1 MDANDVGGFRLS
13 RRSLL
18 KTLGGLGA
26 WAVMGKPTAEGQT
39 ANILK
44 KPVPHSGEML
54 PVVGLG
60 TARTF
65 DVRPERA
72 IGSPLQE
79 VMRLFVER
87 GGSIVDSSPMY
98 GHAESVVGALAAEL
112 GIQKSLFL
120 ATKVWTR
127 GKQAGIRQM
136 EESMRR
142 MRSERIDL
150 IQVHNL
156 SDWRTQLDTLKEWK
170 KSGRIRYL
178 GVTHYAL
185 SAFDEIGDI
194 IKNEG
199 LDFIE
204 IPYSI
209 DNRRAEERLLPIAA
223 DHGTAVIAHTPYG
236 RGRLFRM
243 VKGRPLPAWA
253 GGGDFDI
260 QSWGQFFLKYLISH
274 PACTCAIPA
283 TTKPKHLVDNMG
295 AAYGR
300 LPDTKTRRRMAEYM
314 ARL

>member
-1 MDANDVGGFRLS
+1 MLEALCCS

-18 KTLGGLGA
+18 KTFRGLGA

-39 ANILK
+39 VEILK
-44 KPVPHSGEML
+44 KPIPQSGEML

-60 TARTF
+60 TSRTF
-65 DVRPERA
+65 DVKPERA

-79 VMRLFVER
+79 VMHLFVER
-87 GGSIVDSSPMY
+87 GGSMVDSSPMY
-98 GHAESVVGALAAEL
+98 GEAERVVGALAAEL

-150 IQVHNL
+150 IQVHSL
-156 SDWRTQLDTLKEWK
+156 SDWRTQLDMLKEWK
-170 KSGRIRYL
+170 KSGRIRCL

-185 SAFDEIGDI
+185 SAFDEIADI

-223 DHGTAVIAHTPYG
+223 DHGTTVIAHTPYG
-236 RGRLFRM
+236 RGRLFRR
-243 VKGRPLPAWA
+243 VKGRPLPPWA
-253 GGGDFDI
+253 GDFDI
-260 QSWGQFFLKYLISH
+260 QSWGSSS
-274 PACTCAIPA
+274 
-283 TTKPKHLVDNMG
+283 
-295 AAYGR
+295 
-300 LPDTKTRRRMAEYM
+300 
-314 ARL
+314 

>member
-1 MDANDVGGFRLS
+1 MEPKDVGGFMLS
-13 RRSLL
+13 RRLLL

-26 WAVMGKPTAEGQT
+26 WAVMGKPTVEGQT
-39 ANILK
+39 VEILK
-44 KPVPHSGEML
+44 KPIPHSGEML

-60 TARTF
+60 TSRTF
-65 DVRPERA
+65 DVKPERA

-87 GGSIVDSSPMY
+87 GGGLVDSSPMY
-98 GHAESVVGALAAEL
+98 GEAERVVGALAAEL

-136 EESMRR
+136 EGSMRR

-185 SAFDEIGDI
+185 SAFDEVAEI
-194 IKNEG
+194 IKNDG

-243 VKGRPLPAWA
+243 VKGRPLPPWA
-253 GGGDFDI
+253 EGGDFDI

-283 TTKPKHLVDNMG
+283 TTKPKHLMDNMG

-300 LPDTKTRRRMAEYM
+300 LPDAKTRRRMAEYM

>member
-1 MDANDVGGFRLS
+1 MLS
-13 RRSLL
+13 RRLLL

-26 WAVMGKPTAEGQT
+26 WAVMGKPTVEGQT
-39 ANILK
+39 VEILK
-44 KPVPHSGEML
+44 KPIPHSGEML

-60 TARTF
+60 TSRTF
-65 DVRPERA
+65 DVKTERA

-87 GGSIVDSSPMY
+87 GGGLVDSSPMY
-98 GHAESVVGALAAEL
+98 GEAERVVGALAAEL

-136 EESMRR
+136 EGSMRR

-185 SAFDEIGDI
+185 SAFDEVAEI
-194 IKNEG
+194 IKNDG

-243 VKGRPLPAWA
+243 VKGRPLPPWA
-253 GGGDFDI
+253 EGGDFDI

-283 TTKPKHLVDNMG
+283 TTKPKHLMDNMG

-300 LPDTKTRRRMAEYM
+300 LPDAKTRRRMAEYM

>member
-1 MDANDVGGFRLS
+1 MLS

-26 WAVMGKPTAEGQT
+26 WAVMGKPTAEGQM
-39 ANILK
+39 ADILK
-44 KPVPHSGEML
+44 NPIPHSGEML

-65 DVRPERA
+65 DVKPERA

-87 GGSIVDSSPMY
+87 GGGLVDSSPMY
-98 GHAESVVGALAAEL
+98 GEAERVVGALAAEL

-170 KSGRIRYL
+170 KSGQIRYL

-209 DNRRAEERLLPIAA
+209 DNRRAEERLLPVAA

-260 QSWGQFFLKYLISH
+260 RSWGQFFLKYLISH

-300 LPDTKTRRRMAEYM
+300 LPDAKTRRRMAEYM